1 MSTLANTTAK
11 LFVTDYAS
19 YNAGLQFVCGQ
30 WYDLEDYNDASE
42 LYDAITEHYNNEADE
57 QVKELFNKDENEE
70 IEISDLELMFT
81 DFEGFPDSLYSE
93 SLNESELNEII
104 EFSNLDEEEREKIDA
119 FVNCFGGDIK
129 QALEKYED
137 AFAGQYDSDEDFA
150 QDMAE
155 QTGINLNQ
163 GWPFNCIDW
172 EQAARELMF
181 DYHCD
186 NGFYF
191 SANW

>member
-1 MSTLANTTAK
+1 MSTLAK

-42 LYDAITEHYNNEADE
+42 LYDAIIEHYNNEADE
-57 QVKELFNKDENEE
+57 QVKELFNKDESEE
-70 IEISDLELMFT
+70 IELSDLELMFT

-93 SLNESELNEII
+93 SLSSPELDQII
-104 EFSNLDEEEREKIDA
+104 EFSNLDEEEREKIEA
-119 FVNCFGGDIK
+119 FISCFGGDIK

-137 AFAGQYDSDEDFA
+137 AYAGQYDSDEDFA
-150 QDMAE
+150 QDKAE
-155 QTGINLNQ
+155 QTGVDLNQ

-181 DYHCD
+181 DYHSD
-186 NGFYF
+186 NGYYF